1 MIAPTLVS
9 NGVQSI
15 GFKPTTSSSWYV
27 GSTAVLLNEDGT
39 ISSIWWILFYMSID
53 ETIGVFAEVLRPVRD
68 GGQDGAHQQ
77 EDDGHDDQD
86 DVAVRCNIELKLLR
100 R

>member
-1 MIAPTLVS
+1 
-9 NGVQSI
+9 
-15 GFKPTTSSSWYV
+15 
-27 GSTAVLLNEDGT
+27 
-39 ISSIWWILFYMSID
+39 MSID

-86 DVAVRCNIELKLLR
+86 DVAVRCNIELKMLR
-100 R
+100 RLFKSKVFLAGKLCQGLIFPVPGLKDQN

>member
-1 MIAPTLVS
+1 
-9 NGVQSI
+9 
-15 GFKPTTSSSWYV
+15 
-27 GSTAVLLNEDGT
+27 
-39 ISSIWWILFYMSID
+39 MSID

>member
-1 MIAPTLVS
+1 
-9 NGVQSI
+9 
-15 GFKPTTSSSWYV
+15 
-27 GSTAVLLNEDGT
+27 
-39 ISSIWWILFYMSID
+39 MSID

-86 DVAVRCNIELKLLR
+86 DVAVRCNVELKMLR
-100 R
+100 RLFQSKVAGKLCLCLVFSVSRLKNLIYRPMHRPAGKRSYKTW